1 MSQNPSHN
9 KIEIKII
16 TLGDSQVGKSSL
28 IVRYIENKFTLNY
41 LTTMGF
47 DIKNKQITLRDGT
60 DAKLMIFDTAGQE
73 RFRSLAESYIKKAN
87 CALLVYDISKRE
99 TFENI
104 GKWMESIGETGEE
117 MPTILIGNKSDL
129 NDDRLVSFEEG
140 KKKAEEYKC
149 PFFETSCKTGDH
161 VNECFIE
168 LAELV
173 YEKIGKK
180 IIEKSHTILTK
191 SSSKPKKKRC
201 C

>member
-1 MSQNPSHN
+1 MSQKPNHN
-9 KIEIKII
+9 KVEIRII

-28 IVRYIENKFTLNY
+28 IIRYIENKFSINY
-41 LTTMGF
+41 VTTMGF

-60 DAKLMIFDTAGQE
+60 EAKLMIFDTAGQE

-87 CALLVYDISKRE
+87 CALLVYDISQRD

-104 GKWMESIGETGEE
+104 RKWMESIEEVGEE
-117 MPTILIGNKSDL
+117 MPIILIGNKSDL
-129 NDDRLVSFEEG
+129 NDQRLVSFDEG

-161 VNECFIE
+161 VSECFIE

-180 IIEKSHTILTK
+180 LIEHSKTFLK
-191 SSSKPKKKRC
+191 KNSSKPKKKRC

>member
-1 MSQNPSHN
+1 MSQKPNHN
-9 KIEIKII
+9 KVEIRII

-28 IVRYIENKFTLNY
+28 IIRYIENKFSINY
-41 LTTMGF
+41 VTTMGF

-60 DAKLMIFDTAGQE
+60 EAKLMIFDTAGQE

-87 CALLVYDISKRE
+87 CALLVYDISQRD

-104 GKWMESIGETGEE
+104 KKWMENIEEVGEE
-117 MPTILIGNKSDL
+117 MPIILIGNKSDL
-129 NDDRLVSFEEG
+129 NDQRLVSFDEG
-140 KKKAEEYKC
+140 KKKAEDYKC

-161 VNECFIE
+161 VSECFIE

-180 IIEKSHTILTK
+180 LIEHSKTVLK
-191 SSSKPKKKRC
+191 KNSSKPKKKRC